1 MNKMQDKTQKLPWDN
16 PRFKNWIAVAR
27 AGKAVER
34 ALAKGLATFDLK
46 IADLDVLMNIYRHP
60 GESQHDL
67 ARRILV
73 GRSNITMLLPKLEK
87 RGLLVRE
94 GDPADKRVIRLTLT
108 AKGEKLLGHALTI
121 YTDLIDRVMAQSTN
135 AQCNAMGDVM
145 RRISEML
152 EKE

>member
-1 MNKMQDKTQKLPWDN
+1 MNKMQDETQKLPWDN
-16 PRFKNWIAVAR
+16 PRFRNWIAVAR
-27 AGKAVER
+27 TGKAVER
-34 ALAKGLATFDLK
+34 ALAQGLSTLDLK

-73 GRSNITMLLPKLEK
+73 GRSNITMLLPKLES

-94 GDPADKRVIRLTLT
+94 GHPADKRVMRLTLT
-108 AKGEKLLGHALTI
+108 PKGEKLLGHALTV
-121 YTDLIDRVMAQSTN
+121 YTELIDRVMSQSTP
-135 AQCNAMGDVM
+135 AQCNAMGDIM
-145 RRISEML
+145 RRITEML

>member
-1 MNKMQDKTQKLPWDN
+1 
-16 PRFKNWIAVAR
+16 
-27 AGKAVER
+27 
-34 ALAKGLATFDLK
+34 
-46 IADLDVLMNIYRHP
+46 MNIYRHP

-108 AKGEKLLGHALTI
+108 AKGEKLLGHALTT

-152 EKE
+152 EKD

>member
-1 MNKMQDKTQKLPWDN
+1 MNKMQDKIQRVPWDN

-34 ALAKGLATFDLK
+34 ALTQELAIFDLK

-67 ARRILV
+67 ARRLLV
-73 GRSNITMLLPKLEK
+73 GRSSITMLLPKLES

-94 GDPADKRVIRLTLT
+94 GDPTDKRVMRLTLT
-108 AKGEKLLGHALTI
+108 PEGEDLLGQALTV
-121 YTDLIDRVMAQSTN
+121 YTGLIDRVMSQSTA

-152 EKE
+152 EKK

>member
-1 MNKMQDKTQKLPWDN
+1 MQDETQKLPWDN
-16 PRFKNWIAVAR
+16 PRFRNWIAVAR
-27 AGKAVER
+27 TGKAVER
-34 ALAKGLATFDLK
+34 ALAQGLSTLDLK

-73 GRSNITMLLPKLEK
+73 GRSNITMLLPKLES

-94 GDPADKRVIRLTLT
+94 GHPADKRVMRLTLT
-108 AKGEKLLGHALTI
+108 PKGEKLLGHALTV
-121 YTDLIDRVMAQSTN
+121 YTELIDRVMSQSTP
-135 AQCNAMGDVM
+135 AQCNAMGDIM
-145 RRISEML
+145 RRITEML